1 MHNLKLRRP
10 PAKLKSDFFP
20 PNVALPENPMDR
32 SFLPILFL
40 PFLGLLSFAADTPEK
55 PYTPNVKAAS
65 DEGEK
70 AMVRFRKPKGVEVK
84 LWAAEP
90 LLANPVSFCFDEK
103 GRVYVAETYRLHHG
117 VTDNRGH
124 MNWLDDDL
132 ASRTVEDRVAMHKKF
147 AKQRFEAEYEKEH
160 DRVKLIW
167 DSTGAGVADKSSV
180 FADGFHHA
188 EQGLGSG
195 VLARKGNVYYTD
207 IPDLWLLQDTK
218 SENKA
223 DVKKSLAHG
232 FGIHVAFLG
241 HDMHGL
247 RMGPDGKL
255 YFSIGDRGL
264 NVTTKEGKHLFN
276 PDSGAVL
283 RCDPDGSNMEI
294 VHIGLRNPQ
303 ELAFDAQG
311 NLFTVDNNSDS
322 IDRARLVQI
331 VEGGDSGWR
340 TGYQYGSALSD
351 RGPFNAEKIWHLPK
365 AEQPAYVVP
374 PLAHITSGPSGFCF
388 NYGATAL
395 PSRYD
400 GHFFI
405 CDFRG
410 SPGGSSIYSFAVKP
424 KGASFEAVDGH
435 EFVGGLLSTDCDF
448 GPDGGFYASDWVD
461 GWELTGKGRIYR
473 FADSEAE
480 KNPILAETKKLLA
493 DGFDKRSNDELA
505 KLLEHPDLRV
515 RQESQFALAD
525 KGKEAMGTL
534 NEIAGK
540 SKNVLARLHAIW
552 GLGQLARREE
562 GLLGSLRPLLKDAD
576 DQVRAQ
582 AGKVLGSAKG
592 ATSADLLPLLKDSNL
607 RVRFEALT
615 SLGNPHVTFA
625 DGDADRIWTALE
637 DLLKENTDRDAYLR
651 HAASLVMARYPGQT
665 LVSTS
670 VHQSPSVRL
679 AAVLALRQRKS
690 PDVSAFLD
698 DTDPQIATE
707 AARVLHDVIDEP
719 TSGKPLA
726 DRLAKSKQSEFFLW
740 RALNANYRLG
750 KAENAAAVAR
760 FAASSDAPERLR
772 VEAVK
777 MLGDWAN
784 PPRRDKIT
792 GLSQNLGT
800 RDSSIPAEAFKSGL
814 GGLFTG
820 PNAVRTEA
828 AKVAATLGIKEVGP
842 ALFDLAADGKRP
854 ASVRVEMLRA
864 LDALKDAKV
873 PQATELALK
882 DAEPL
887 VRAEGRHLLAKA
899 KPAEAL
905 PILVQALESGTTIE
919 KQAALTT
926 LGEMQNS
933 DADAVLGKSLG
944 QLLDKKL
951 PGELHLELLD
961 AAAKR
966 QSAND
971 IKDKLAKFEASR
983 SKTDHLS
990 AYRESLLGGDADAG
1004 RRIFQTKAEVSCIRC
1019 HKVKGEGGE
1028 VGPELFGLAAK
1039 QNREYLLE
1047 SIVDPNKQIAQGYE
1061 TVVLTLTNGKAV
1073 SGILKAETPK
1083 EVKLMTA
1090 EGQLITI
1097 AKDKIEDR
1105 SRGKSPMPE
1114 DTVKHLTK
1122 RELRDLVEFLAGL
1135 K

>member
-1 MHNLKLRRP
+1 MH
-10 PAKLKSDFFP
+10 
-20 PNVALPENPMDR
+20 R
-32 SFLPILFL
+32 SLLTALFL
-40 PFLGLLSFAADTPEK
+40 PFLGLMTLVGVAADTPEK
-55 PYTPNVKAAS
+55 PYTPNVKPSS

-70 AMVRFRKPKGVEVK
+70 AMVRFRKPKGIEVK

-90 LLANPVSFCFDEK
+90 LLANPVSFCFDEM
-103 GRVYVAETYRLHHG
+103 GRVFVAETFRLHRG

-124 MNWLDDDL
+124 MDWLDDDL
-132 ASRTVEDRVAMHKKF
+132 ASRTVEDRVTMHKKF

-167 DSTGAGVADKSSV
+167 DSTGAGVADKSSI

-188 EQGLGSG
+188 DQGLGSG

-218 SENKA
+218 GENKA
-223 DVKKSLAHG
+223 DVKQSLAHG

-283 RCDPDGSNMEI
+283 RCEPDGSKMEI

-322 IDRARLVQI
+322 VDKARLVQI

-351 RGPFNAEKIWHLPK
+351 RGPFNAENIWHLQT

-410 SPGGSSIYSFAVKP
+410 SPGGSNIYSFAVKP
-424 KGASFEAVDGH
+424 KGATFSAYDGH
-435 EFVGGLLSTDCDF
+435 EFVAGLLATDCDF

-473 FADSEAE
+473 FADTEAS
-480 KNPILAETKKLLA
+480 KKPILAETKKLLA
-493 DGFDKRSNDELA
+493 EGFDKRPNDELA

-515 RQESQFALAD
+515 RQEAQFALAD
-525 KGKEAMGTL
+525 KGKEAVPTL
-534 NEIAGK
+534 TEVAAK
-540 SKNVLARLHAIW
+540 SKNVIARLQAIW
-552 GLGQLARREE
+552 GLGQIARREE
-562 GLLGSLRPLLKDAD
+562 GLLESLRPLLKDGD
-576 DQVRAQ
+576 YQVRAQ
-582 AGKVLGSAKG
+582 AAKVLGSAKG
-592 ATSADLLPLLKDSNL
+592 TTTADLFPLLKDTNL

-615 SLGNPHVTFA
+615 ALGKHNVPFA
-625 DGDADRIWTALE
+625 EGDGDRVWAALE
-637 DLLKENTDRDAYLR
+637 DLLKENADRDPYLR
-651 HAASLVMARYPGQT
+651 HAAALVMARYPGQT

-690 PDVSAFLD
+690 PVVHAFLD
-698 DTDPQIATE
+698 DSDPRIATE
-707 AARVLHDVIDEP
+707 AARVLHDVVEDPE
-719 TSGKPLA
+719 SGKELA
-726 DRLAKSKQSEFFLW
+726 HRLAKSKQPEFFLW

-750 KAENAAAVAR
+750 EAENAGAVAR
-760 FAASSDAPERLR
+760 FAASSEAPERLR

-777 MLGDWAN
+777 MLGDWAK

-792 GLSQNLGT
+792 GLTQNLGT
-800 RDSSIPAEAFKSGL
+800 RDAAIPAEAFKSAL

-820 PNAVRTEA
+820 PNAVRSEA
-828 AKVAATLGIKEVGP
+828 AKVAAALGIKEVGP
-842 ALFDLAADGKRP
+842 ALFDLATDNKRP

-864 LDALKDAKV
+864 LDTLKDAKV

-882 DAEPL
+882 DGEPL
-887 VRAEGRHLLAKA
+887 VRAEGRRLFAKA
-899 KPAEAL
+899 NPAEAL
-905 PILVQALESGTTIE
+905 PLLAKVLENGTTVE
-919 KQAALTT
+919 KQSALTT
-926 LGEMQNS
+926 LGEMKNT
-933 DADAVLGKSLG
+933 DADAVLGKALG

-951 PGELHLELLD
+951 PGELHLELLE

-966 QSAND
+966 ESASE
-971 IKDKLAKFEASR
+971 IKEKLAKFEATR
-983 SKTDHLS
+983 AKTDHLS
-990 AYRESLLGGDADAG
+990 AWRESLVGGDAESG

-1047 SIVDPNKQIAQGYE
+1047 SIVDPNKQIAKGYE

-1073 SGILKAETPK
+1073 SGIVKEETPK
-1083 EVKLMTA
+1083 DVKLMTA

-1097 AKDKIEDR
+1097 AKDKIEER
-1105 SRGKSPMPE
+1105 NRGKSPMPE
-1114 DTVKHLTK
+1114 DVVKYLSK